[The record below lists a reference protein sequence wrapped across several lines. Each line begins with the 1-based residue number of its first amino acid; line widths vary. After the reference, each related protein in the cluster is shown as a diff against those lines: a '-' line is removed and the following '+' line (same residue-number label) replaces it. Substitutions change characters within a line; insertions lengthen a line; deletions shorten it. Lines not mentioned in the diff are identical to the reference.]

1 MKSKSGQMSLNGQ
14 IVLLV
19 KSNQSG
25 SLPLM
30 MIFVFRVSVNTDS
43 EIQADQVGDKF
54 KEEAH

>member
-25 SLPLM
+25 SLPFM